1 MIEMIV
7 IALGAIIFCSLAYL
21 SYRVYKNYY
30 IIRPE
35 IVTVSLR
42 TNRSALIAEQ
52 RKVVSERRRQIKG
65 KIAVAKPEQQKP
77 LKEEGK
83 NSEPADSMDG
93 GFGENLGLAIEQTQE
108 KSASTLVERR
118 RSRFADMRNA
128 AEELRDIYKRNS
140 KIE

>member
-52 RKVVSERRRQIKG
+52 RKVVGERRRQIKG